1 MGIFNIDLNNVNL
14 DNSSDQVDLGN
25 IIIMNI

>member
-25 IIIMNI
+25 IITMNI